1 MEEDT
6 IVTVKNRLKML
17 DAVYDSE
24 QGLSWCWVDY
34 RRRSRGSRKG
44 NEQIWKVWSGYD
56 VWLRRYND
64 NRVDMLD
71 AVDDGAETGLN
82 DDQAAERQQP
92 GVCETITQGT
102 EL

>member
-1 MEEDT
+1 MEENT
-6 IVTVKNRLKML
+6 MVTVENRLKML

-24 QGLSWCWVDY
+24 QGFSWRWVDY

-82 DDQAAERQQP
+82 DDQAAEKQQP
-92 GVCETITQGT
+92 GVCGMIKQRTGQ
-102 EL
+102 